1 MPRCAIDLFA
11 RPSHDGLDRETC
23 AALWDKDA
31 DLRDCELE
39 KKYHDTIGA
48 DANALVVGQKREAEA
63 ETPAASGQGPPK
75 KRRKK
80 TTPKATKRKAT
91 GARVWW
97 KDYVCPK
104 KVGQPVKRKC
114 TPAKATVKRVRK

>member
-1 MPRCAIDLFA
+1 M
-11 RPSHDGLDRETC
+11 TC
-23 AALWDKDA
+23 ADGS
-31 DLRDCELE
+31 
-39 KKYHDTIGA
+39 T
-48 DANALVVGQKREAEA
+48 
-63 ETPAASGQGPPK
+63 
-75 KRRKK
+75 RR
-80 TTPKATKRKAT
+80 TSTMIRLQSYCHRFVSLSSSPVTKRKAT

>member
-1 MPRCAIDLFA
+1 MEDEVALLPLPRQ
-11 RPSHDGLDRETC
+11 RS
-23 AALWDKDA
+23 
-31 DLRDCELE
+31 
-39 KKYHDTIGA
+39 
-48 DANALVVGQKREAEA
+48 
-63 ETPAASGQGPPK
+63 
-75 KRRKK
+75 
-80 TTPKATKRKAT
+80 KATKRKAT

>member
-1 MPRCAIDLFA
+1 MV
-11 RPSHDGLDRETC
+11 T
-23 AALWDKDA
+23 
-31 DLRDCELE
+31 DLRS
-39 KKYHDTIGA
+39 ISGQPRRIISSSA